1 MFNLFT
7 KRVNMMEVLNNL
19 LMEQYLLKKK
29 LKEVSDQIK
38 KIQEKDAAQMDLEY
52 HLKSTARKKIA

>member
-1 MFNLFT
+1 
-7 KRVNMMEVLNNL
+7 MMEVLNNL